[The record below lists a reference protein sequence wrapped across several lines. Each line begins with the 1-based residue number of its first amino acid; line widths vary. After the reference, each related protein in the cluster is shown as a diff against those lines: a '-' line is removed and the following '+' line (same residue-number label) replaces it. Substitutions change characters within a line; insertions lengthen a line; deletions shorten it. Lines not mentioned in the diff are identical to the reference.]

1 MSSVLGIS
9 LPGEWSSAPLKHVT
23 TYLNRGSVPTYVDEG
38 AVRAIGQAANQATG
52 IDWTRTRFH
61 DFSGDPRRLKGFL
74 RPNDLLINS
83 TGTGTLGRVGYFRE
97 SPDGLPCVADS
108 HVTIARAK
116 ISELDSRFMYY
127 WLNSRPFQ
135 EFMYAAL
142 VVGATNQIELNRDR
156 LGDASV
162 PLPGLKEQHRIADF
176 LDAET
181 ARIDRLVDLRRLQLL
196 RLEERAYAA
205 VSEILIPGI
214 LGFSQSSGPWP
225 WLPAMAD
232 DRPLVRL
239 GYVCRLQN
247 GLTVDSKRDLA
258 GDVVTRPYLRVANV
272 QTGHVDLDSVV
283 EITVP
288 RHISNRTSLRPGDVL
303 MTEGGDL
310 DKLGRGT
317 VWRGELPDCL
327 HQNHVFALRPE
338 PDRLDGDYLALM
350 TRTLHGRCY
359 FESTGSRTT
368 NLASTNSSKIMSFPI
383 PLPSVA
389 AQRALADEAQAV
401 IDNSQAAKQLLERQL
416 GLLSERRQALI
427 TAAVTGQFDVSTA
440 SGRNTTEGISA

>member
-1 MSSVLGIS
+1 MTGYRIKDVAGINRTVLPESTDPDFRFRYIDISAVDELGNVTVPEEESVFASAPSRARRTASAGSVLVS
-9 LPGEWSSAPLKHVT
+9 TVR
-23 TYLNRGSVPTYVDEG
+23 TYLQAIGKVPVAAEPLVFSTGFAVLEATSRIDARYLAYYCRSHTFVDEVV
-38 AVRAIGQAANQATG
+38 AR
-52 IDWTRTRFH
+52 
-61 DFSGDPRRLKGFL
+61 
-74 RPNDLLINS
+74 S
-83 TGTGTLGRVGYFRE
+83 TGVSYPAISASEVGCVPVRV
-97 SPDGLPCVADS
+97 P
-108 HVTIARAK
+108 
-116 ISELDSRFMYY
+116 
-127 WLNSRPFQ
+127 
-135 EFMYAAL
+135 
-142 VVGATNQIELNRDR
+142 
-156 LGDASV
+156 
-162 PLPGLKEQHRIADF
+162 PLEEQRHIADF
-176 LDAET
+176 LDTET
-181 ARIDRLVDLRRLQLL
+181 ARIDRLVELRRLQLL
-196 RLEERAYAA
+196 RLDERVYAA
-205 VSEILIPGI
+205 VSETLIPD
-214 LGFSQSSGPWP
+214 LLARPQPSGPWP
-225 WLPAMAD
+225 WLPTMAD

-247 GLTVDSKRDLA
+247 GLTVDSKRDLS

-272 QTGHVDLDSVV
+272 QAGHVDLDSVV

-288 RHISNRTSLRPGDVL
+288 RDIANRTSLRPGDVL

-389 AQRALADEAQAV
+389 AQRALAGEAQAV
-401 IDNSQAAKQLLERQL
+401 IENSQAAKRLLERQL